1 MWLENMNCGKQLFFE
16 SCLISDTHRLIP
28 QFFWVCR
35 DVATDGQSLVT
46 RQRLFFNLV
55 NKFFVLPG

>member
-16 SCLISDTHRLIP
+16 FCLISDSHRSIP
-28 QFFWVCR
+28 QFFLVWK

-46 RQRLFFNLV
+46 RQRLFF
-55 NKFFVLPG
+55 